1 MKEKS
6 GVAKATKAWK
16 QPLPKAILYPWKCM
30 VYTDPAEMVAAGDQM
45 SLKEQM
51 TARNA
56 DTVNKARTA
65 AREDK
70 FKELGMVQPTA
81 ENTPRLA
88 WEQMVDSILL
98 AKTPD
103 GKQKFTREQAE
114 AQATMIHG
122 YDPKTAVEES
132 EDDDEES
139 EDDTATA

>member
-16 QPLPKAILYPWKCM
+16 QPLPEAILYPWKCL

-56 DTVNKARTA
+56 DTVNKCRIA
-65 AREDK
+65 A
-70 FKELGMVQPTA
+70 KEAEFLSRGMVKPTA

-103 GKQKFTREQAE
+103 GKRKFTREQAE

-122 YDPKTAVEES
+122 YDPNADDAS
-132 EDDDEES
+132 SDDDDDEAS
-139 EDDTATA
+139 E